1 MGAIIGVLLV
11 PAAQSLFE
19 AELITVER
27 SIEGLAPG
35 ELVGGAIGLTTGL
48 VIAFLAK
55 SVLFEFITFAG
66 PTGGYIAIVLYLV
79 ISLFAAYLG
88 ARVGA
93 KQRVTLGRI
102 GGVAAA
108 RAPATGIPKII
119 DTSVII
125 DGRILEI
132 VEAGFLEGPLVLPR
146 FVLREL
152 QLIADSG
159 DSLKRTR
166 GRRGLEVLTKLQQAA
181 TLEIVERDFDD
192 IAQVDAKLVRLAR
205 ERGGKLVTN
214 DFNLNRVAHV
224 EGVAVL
230 NINELANAVKPV
242 LLPGEELRVTV
253 IKEGKEPHQGV
264 GYLDDGTMIVIENGR
279 RLIGE
284 TVEVSVTSALQTMA
298 GRMIFARTK
307 ARMIWG
313 AVIVAAGRG
322 TRFGRPK
329 QLVDLAG
336 KPLVAWSVKT
346 FAAMPEI
353 VDLVVVTE
361 VEFLDVMER
370 AVTPFA
376 GTLRL
381 QVVHG
386 GRPVRTACG
395 WASPR
400 SLTTVRG
407 FLCTTAR
414 GRWSAHPRSAPACGW
429 SGRAVRRCWPRRS
442 STPSRSSTRRAPSRA
457 RSTARRC
464 GPRRRRSLPRRVIC
478 GACTPTPC
486 A

>member
-1 MGAIIGVLLV
+1 MARFSAGISPGARAAATLLRLIFAAIFGTTGFLLGREAYTHAISIHVASGLWQVVLLIVAPVAGAVIGVFLV
-11 PAAQSLFE
+11 PAAQRLFE
-19 AELITVER
+19 AELVTVER
-27 SIEGLAPG
+27 AIERLAPG

-66 PTGGYIAIVLYLV
+66 PTGGYIAILLYLV

-93 KQRVTLGRI
+93 KQRVMLGRL
-102 GGVAAA
+102 GGSSALGGAAGVA
-108 RAPATGIPKII
+108 KVI

-132 VEAGFLEGPLVLPR
+132 VAAGFLEGPLVLPR

-166 GRRGLEVLTKLQQAA
+166 GRRGLEVLTKLQAIA

-192 IAQVDAKLVRLAR
+192 ISAVDAKLVRLAQ

-214 DFNLNRVAHV
+214 DYNLNRVAHV

-253 IKEGKEPHQGV
+253 IKEGKESHQGV

-284 TVEVSVTSALQTMA
+284 TVDVSVTSALQTMA
-298 GRMIFARTK
+298 GRMIFARSK
-307 ARMIWG
+307 
-313 AVIVAAGRG
+313 
-322 TRFGRPK
+322 
-329 QLVDLAG
+329 
-336 KPLVAWSVKT
+336 
-346 FAAMPEI
+346 
-353 VDLVVVTE
+353 
-361 VEFLDVMER
+361 
-370 AVTPFA
+370 
-376 GTLRL
+376 
-381 QVVHG
+381 
-386 GRPVRTACG
+386 
-395 WASPR
+395 
-400 SLTTVRG
+400 
-407 FLCTTAR
+407 
-414 GRWSAHPRSAPACGW
+414 
-429 SGRAVRRCWPRRS
+429 
-442 STPSRSSTRRAPSRA
+442 
-457 RSTARRC
+457 
-464 GPRRRRSLPRRVIC
+464 RV
-478 GACTPTPC
+478 
-486 A
+486 